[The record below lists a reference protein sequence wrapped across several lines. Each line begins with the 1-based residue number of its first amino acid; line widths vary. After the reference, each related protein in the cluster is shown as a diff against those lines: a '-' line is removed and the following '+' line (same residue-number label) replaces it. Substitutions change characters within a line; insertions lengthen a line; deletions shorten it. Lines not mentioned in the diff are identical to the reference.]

1 MKKTLLKAFGV
12 LALAAT
18 MLMASCSTD
27 ASNISSQIDTVLTL
41 SAPEVKVTA
50 YPGMNYVSWKP
61 VANANGYVVYI
72 YEDGHFVETVSK
84 SYTDLEHEDNW
95 RLKNGAEYTYYVEAT
110 SKTSSGRSVVTENS
124 LSKPVSVKA
133 IVPDYN
139 VKALDLNNHEK
150 GIGKKGNDKFVV
162 AADNIHIAR
171 DSYDKLSVS
180 FPSKAYLGYN
190 VYWTIDNE
198 LASVNGKRA
207 ILDKWS
213 TSVPKDLKYYGDA
226 ATNDKILVSGEDTVI
241 TTSGTYKFGVL
252 AFSKNDHF
260 GASDIVWATETIE
273 IENLV
278 GDFADDYGD
287 DVVAAYKDLGKT
299 VRVTFPKF
307 VLNDGTTAP
316 ASYYKVYRSPKDAP
330 YNYTAVSG
338 TVKATDSTNALFYVE
353 DAIEDNTITY
363 QYTVVVTD
371 GKKFAGNAPTSKEVG
386 VYTAGTQ
393 TATTVSGA
401 KSTQETDAT
410 ENDITWTITLP
421 STDVKI
427 KGVYTLERS
436 AKEAYNNGT
445 YQVVAADFD
454 TSDAKNLLTAVK
466 STTNDTGKVFTVY
479 TKNHTVG
486 TKVYMLVVTEQE
498 DKAIAEVISSA
509 VEIEAP
515 VVDDTYLGITA
526 KKYDNTITGA
536 NVTTAVKKIDDVI
549 INVTDVIDVKTDAI
563 TNYTYK
569 LYRAAVKE
577 VIPTS
582 PDPAY
587 ITWEFD
593 AADWTEVTGFAM
605 KKLVPDTID
614 ENVDGEYVGMVEQE
628 NLADGTY
635 AYKVVKSNATSSV
648 SKITWVTIDAAKKTI
663 AFTPGDDDVIAYFA
677 NVANAESNVVIE
689 FYKTGTGSATPMDLD
704 SDSDYYNLGTG
715 NLAGYRVSH
724 NPITEEEGVS
734 YTLYRAKLGASAFA
748 PPTTVDLNFKL
759 EFKKVTDTNGVAKSF
774 GKSETKNG
782 YDDYYWNTTSDSLD
796 FNVVQ
801 YTDKITYTLTDTSL
815 STGDSYMYLIV
826 ATKAGADIVYTPVF
840 VQGAN

>member
-18 MLMASCSTD
+18 MVMASCSTD

-61 VANANGYVVYI
+61 VANADGYEVYI
-72 YEDGHFVETVSK
+72 YEDGHFVENVSK
-84 SYTDLEHEDNW
+84 SYTDLEYEDNW

-213 TSVPKDLKYYGDA
+213 TSVPKDLKYYGDS

-252 AFSKNDHF
+252 AFAKNDHF
-260 GASDIVWATETIE
+260 GTSDIVWATETIE

-278 GDFADDYGD
+278 GDFAAGSAITK
-287 DVVAAYKDLGKT
+287 AAYKDLGKT

-316 ASYYKVYRSPKDAP
+316 ASYYKVYRSPTDAP
-330 YNYTAVSG
+330 YNYTPVSG
-338 TVKATDSTNALFYVE
+338 TVKATDSTNSVFYVD
-353 DAIEDNTITY
+353 DAIEDNTIAY
-363 QYTVVVTD
+363 LYTLVVTD
-371 GKKFAGNAPTSKEVG
+371 GKKFAGNAPDPEKVD
-386 VYTAGTQ
+386 VYTPAQAT
-393 TATTVSGA
+393 TLVTTVSGA
-401 KSTQETDAT
+401 LSTQETDAVA
-410 ENDITWTITLP
+410 NDITWTFKLADNTK
-421 STDVKI
+421 V
-427 KGVYTLERS
+427 KGVYTLERP
-436 AKEAYNNGT
+436 ATEAYNSGT

-454 TSDAKNLLTAVK
+454 TADEKNLISSVK
-466 STTNDTGKVFTVY
+466 STTNTDGVSYTVY

-486 TKVYMLVVTEQE
+486 TKVYMLVVIEE
-498 DKAIAEVISSA
+498 ENKAVREVISAA
-509 VEIEAP
+509 VEIKAP
-515 VVDDTYLGITA
+515 VVSGLSLRLSVD
-526 KKYDNTITGA
+526 KYDNTVTGA
-536 NVTTAVKKIDDVI
+536 TTTTPKVDDVV
-549 INVTDVIDVKTDAI
+549 INVTDIIDTETDSFA
-563 TNYTYK
+563 NYTYK
-569 LYRAAVKE
+569 LYRTTASVEEK
-577 VIPTS
+577 IDTSTMPPT
-582 PDPAY
+582 PY
-587 ITWEFD
+587 LEWKYD
-593 AADWTEVTGFAM
+593 ADDWTEVTGFAM
-605 KKLVPDTID
+605 KKVADDNIL
-614 ENVDGEYVGMVEQE
+614 DGSYFGFVEQA
-628 NLADGTY
+628 NLEDGIY
-635 AYKVVKSNATSSV
+635 AYKVVKSNAISSV
-648 SKITWVTIDAAKKTI
+648 SKIDWVTIDANKKTI
-663 AFTPGDDDVIAYFA
+663 GFEPGEDGMRAYFV
-677 NVANAESNVVIE
+677 NPGNAESDVRIE
-689 FYKTGTGSATPMDLD
+689 FYKTGTGSATPASLTEVYGDGDL
-704 SDSDYYNLGTG
+704 YGEVVAWNGE
-715 NLAGYRVSH
+715 V
-724 NPITEEEGVS
+724 TEEDGVT
-734 YTLYRAKLGASAFA
+734 YVLYRARLAAASTGGEFI
-748 PPTTVDLNFKL
+748 KL
-759 EFKKVTDTNGVAKSF
+759 EFKKVTQADGTTVKGF
-774 GKSETKNG
+774 GKTENKVTKTVAT
-782 YDDYYWNTTSDSLD
+782 WNTGVEYHDED
-796 FNVVQ
+796 
-801 YTDKITYTLTDTSL
+801 YCDKITYALNDTGL
-815 STGDSYMYLIV
+815 STGDSYMYMIV
-826 ATKAGADIVYTPVF
+826 ATKAGADPVIVVDTTYLL